1 MLRLSL
7 KKGDAV
13 HVVLPDG
20 TNAIIEAR
28 ARCELGMHF
37 PRNIKITREDSAFRP
52 KQNLIKHNQK

>member
-13 HVVLPDG
+13 HIVLPDG
-20 TNAIIEAR
+20 TNAIIEAL

-37 PRNIKITREDSAFRP
+37 PREDGAFQP